1 MLNVEYFKRGDIDEI
16 ELNYAMTQA
25 ERTSFENYN
34 NIVGF
39 TARKDGKI
47 VVMGGAHVMWRGV
60 GEGWLIMSKYGY
72 DMPKTVARYADEFFD
87 VIMTEANLQ
96 RVQASVNALDPR
108 SVRFAR
114 WLGFENEGLMRKYG
128 PDGTDY
134 YRMARVS

>member
-1 MLNVEYFKRGDIDEI
+1 
-16 ELNYAMTQA
+16 
-25 ERTSFENYN
+25 
-34 NIVGF
+34 
-39 TARKDGKI
+39 
-47 VVMGGAHVMWRGV
+47 MWQGV

-72 DMPKTVARYADEFFD
+72 DIPKTVARYADEFFD

-134 YRMARVS
+134 YRMARVA